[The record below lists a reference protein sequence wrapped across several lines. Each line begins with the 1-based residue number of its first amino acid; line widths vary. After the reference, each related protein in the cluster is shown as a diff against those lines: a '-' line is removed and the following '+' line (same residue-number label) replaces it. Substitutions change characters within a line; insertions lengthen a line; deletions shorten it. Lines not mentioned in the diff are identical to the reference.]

1 MSSAAGSCSRS
12 IAYFSSTV
20 AVFCSG
26 AVSQTADE
34 LNENIPLRGQRRQS
48 HMNAHAEQLLPE
60 IFKGRCRL
68 MHIFPGYYG
77 DIGGV
82 KTLGTPSFVTHQ
94 ACANDWHSTVSIT
107 EPHTTHLQTVGVI
120 MLKLASAVQGPCTF
134 TAATCMQTCKLTKDT

>member
-1 MSSAAGSCSRS
+1 
-12 IAYFSSTV
+12 
-20 AVFCSG
+20 
-26 AVSQTADE
+26 
-34 LNENIPLRGQRRQS
+34 
-48 HMNAHAEQLLPE
+48 
-60 IFKGRCRL
+60 

-82 KTLGTPSFVTHQ
+82 ETLGTPSFVAHQ